1 MPDVVDYVIV
11 GAGSS
16 GCVLANRLSAR
27 PDVSVLVLEAG
38 PADTAAAL
46 HIPAAFSRLFRSP
59 LDWSYDTVPQAALAG
74 RRIYW
79 PRGKVLGGS
88 SSINAMMWVRGYAAD
103 YDRWAQL
110 AGAGWGYEQLTRYFG
125 RIDDALHIE
134 AQRDPR
140 EHTTRF
146 LAAVDDL
153 GLPRAEVNSAQ
164 PDGFVQTLVNQRR
177 GRRFSAADGYL
188 KPVRHRRN
196 LTVLTRALATRVL
209 FDRAGD
215 RPRATGV
222 EYTQN
227 GIRHTVRAAREVIL
241 AGGAVNSPQ
250 LLMLSGVGGG
260 AELRAHGID
269 VVVDRPQVGKNLLDH
284 LVSGLIVEV
293 ADGSLSSADRPK
305 QVIDYL
311 LRRRGMLTSNIAEA
325 YGFVR
330 SDSDL
335 ALPDLEL
342 LFAPV
347 AYVGQGLEKPP
358 RHGITLG
365 VLLEQP
371 RSRGTITLA
380 SADPAA
386 APVIDPR
393 YLTDE
398 AGADRRAMLAGLRL
412 ADRILHA
419 PAFRGVVG
427 DYIAP
432 EGGASMAEEERH
444 VAALE
449 QYAHTMYHPVG
460 TCRMGSDPGSVVD
473 PELRVRGVEAL
484 RVADASV
491 MPTIIRG
498 HTHAPSLVIGERA
511 ADLILTPS
519 QFELNDTGRPAV

>member
-1 MPDVVDYVIV
+1 MPGVVDYVIV

-16 GCVLANRLSAR
+16 GCVLANRLSAKA
-27 PDVSVLVLEAG
+27 DVSVLVLEAG
-38 PADTAAAL
+38 PADRATAL

-59 LDWSYDTVPQAALAG
+59 LDWSYDTVPQAGLAG
-74 RRIYW
+74 RKIYW

-110 AGAGWGYEQLTRYFG
+110 ASADWDHEHVSRYFQ
-125 RIDDALHIE
+125 RIDEVLHIE
-134 AQRDPR
+134 PQRSPR
-140 EHTTRF
+140 QHTARF
-146 LAAVDDL
+146 LAAVGQL
-153 GLPRAEVNSAQ
+153 GLPRAEVNSDQ

-188 KPVRHRRN
+188 EPVRQRRN
-196 LTVLTRALATRVL
+196 LTVVTGALATRVL
-209 FDRAGD
+209 FDRSGE
-215 RPRATGV
+215 RPRATGI
-222 EYTQN
+222 EYSQG
-227 GIRHTVRAAREVIL
+227 GIRRSVRAAREVIL

-250 LLMLSGVGGG
+250 LLMLSGVGAG
-260 AELRAHGID
+260 AELRAHGVD
-269 VVVDRPQVGKNLLDH
+269 VVADRAQVGKNLLDH

-293 ADGSLSSADRPK
+293 AGGSLLTADRPQ
-305 QVIDYL
+305 QVLDYL

-330 SDSDL
+330 SDSTRE
-335 ALPDLEL
+335 LPDLEL

-371 RSRGTITLA
+371 QSHGTITLA
-380 SADPAA
+380 SVDPTVAPLIDPKYLSDPAG
-386 APVIDPR
+386 
-393 YLTDE
+393 TDR
-398 AGADRRAMLAGLRL
+398 AAMLAGLRL

-432 EGGASMAEEERH
+432 TGGASMTEEERH

-460 TCRMGSDPGSVVD
+460 TCRMGSDAASVVD
-473 PELRVRGVEAL
+473 PELRVRGVDAL

-511 ADLILTPS
+511 ADLILAPS
-519 QFELNDTGRPAV
+519 

>member
-27 PDVSVLVLEAG
+27 ADVSVLVVEAG
-38 PADTAAAL
+38 PSDSAAAL

-59 LDWSYDTVPQAALAG
+59 LDWSYDTVPQPQLAD
-74 RRIYW
+74 RSIYW

-88 SSINAMMWVRGYAAD
+88 SSVNAMMWVRGYAAD

-110 AGAGWGYEQLTRYFG
+110 ADAGWDYEHVTRYFR

-134 AQRDPR
+134 VQRSPR
-140 EHTTRF
+140 PLTEQF
-146 LAAVDDL
+146 LEAVDEL
-153 GLPRAEVNSAQ
+153 GLPRAEVNSPQ
-164 PDGFVQTLVNQRR
+164 PDGFAQTLVNQRR
-177 GRRFSAADGYL
+177 GRRFSASDGYL
-188 KPVRHRRN
+188 KPVRRRRN
-196 LTVLTRALATRVL
+196 LTVLTGAHATRVL

-215 RPRATGV
+215 RPRARGI
-222 EYTQN
+222 EYTKN
-227 GIRHTVRAAREVIL
+227 GISRTVRVTREVIL

-250 LLMLSGVGGG
+250 LLMLSGVGDGG
-260 AELRAHGID
+260 ELRAHGIE
-269 VVVDRPQVGKNLLDH
+269 VVADRAEVGKNLLDH

-293 ADGSLSSADRPK
+293 AAGSLLSADRPI
-305 QVIDYL
+305 QIIDYL

-330 SDSDL
+330 SESRL

-371 RSRGTITLA
+371 LSRGTIALA
-380 SADPAA
+380 SPDPMA
-386 APVIDPR
+386 APIIDPR
-393 YLTDE
+393 YLSDPD
-398 AGADRRAMLAGLRL
+398 GADRRAMLAGLRL

-419 PAFRGVVG
+419 RVFRGVVG

-432 EGGASMAEEERH
+432 QGGASLPEEERY
-444 VAALE
+444 VAAL
-449 QYAHTMYHPVG
+449 QHYAHTMYHPVG
-460 TCRMGSDPGSVVD
+460 TCRMGADAASVVD
-473 PELRVRGVEAL
+473 PQLRVRGVEGL

-491 MPTIIRG
+491 MPAIIRG

-511 ADLILTPS
+511 AELIL
-519 QFELNDTGRPAV
+519 E

>member
-27 PDVSVLVLEAG
+27 ADVSVLVLEAG

-59 LDWSYDTVPQAALAG
+59 LDWSYDTVPQPALGG
-74 RRIYW
+74 RTIYW

-110 AGAGWGYEQLTRYFG
+110 ADTGWGYEQLGRYFR

-134 AQRDPR
+134 TQRDPR
-140 EHTTRF
+140 EHTARF
-146 LAAVDDL
+146 LDAVAEL
-153 GLPRAEVNSAQ
+153 GLPRAEVNSAA
-164 PDGFVQTLVNQRR
+164 PDGFVQTLVNQHR

-196 LTVLTRALATRVL
+196 LTVRTRALATRVL
-209 FDRAGD
+209 FDRSGD
-215 RPRATGV
+215 RPRAAGV
-222 EYTQN
+222 EYVHN
-227 GIRHTVRAAREVIL
+227 GIRRTVRAAREVIL

-250 LLMLSGVGGG
+250 LLMLSGIGDG

-269 VVVDRPQVGKNLLDH
+269 VVADRAQVGKNLRDH

-293 ADGSLSSADRPK
+293 AGGTLFSADRPK

-311 LRRRGMLTSNIAEA
+311 VRRRGMLTSNIAEA

-330 SDSDL
+330 SSSDL

-371 RSRGTITLA
+371 HSSGTVALA
-380 SADPAA
+380 SADPTV

-393 YLTDE
+393 YLSDQD
-398 AGADRRAMLAGLRL
+398 GADRRAMLAGLRR
-412 ADRILHA
+412 ADRVLHA

-427 DYIAP
+427 DYIVPA
-432 EGGASMAEEERH
+432 GGGSMTEADRH

-460 TCRMGSDPGSVVD
+460 TCRMGSDAASVVD
-473 PELRVRGVEAL
+473 PELRVRGVDGV

-498 HTHAPSLVIGERA
+498 HTHAPALVIGEKA
-511 ADLILTPS
+511 AELIL
-519 QFELNDTGRPAV
+519 G

>member
-27 PDVSVLVLEAG
+27 VDVSVLVVEAG
-38 PADTAAAL
+38 PADRTAAV

-59 LDWSYDTVPQAALAG
+59 LDWSYDTVPQPELAD
-74 RRIYW
+74 RSIYW

-88 SSINAMMWVRGYAAD
+88 SSLNAMMWVRGYAAD
-103 YDRWAQL
+103 YDAWAQL
-110 AGAGWGYEQLTRYFG
+110 AGAGWDYEHSTRYFR

-134 AQRDPR
+134 AQRSPR
-140 EHTTRF
+140 QHTARF
-146 LAAVDDL
+146 LEAVDQL
-153 GLPRAEVNSAQ
+153 GLLRAEVNSAQ
-164 PDGFVQTLVNQRR
+164 PDGFVQTLVNQHR
-177 GRRFSAADGYL
+177 GSRFSASDGYL
-188 KPVRHRRN
+188 KPVQQRRN
-196 LTVLTRALATRVL
+196 LTVLTGAQATRVL
-209 FDRAGD
+209 FDRTGD
-215 RPRATGV
+215 RPRARGI
-222 EYTQN
+222 EYTRN
-227 GIRHTVRAAREVIL
+227 GIFHTVRAAREVIL
-241 AGGAVNSPQ
+241 AGGSVNSPQ
-250 LLMLSGVGGG
+250 LLMLSGVGDGG
-260 AELRAHGID
+260 ELREHGIE
-269 VVVDRPQVGKNLLDH
+269 VVADRAEVGKNLLDH

-293 ADGSLSSADRPK
+293 AGGSLLSADQPR
-305 QVIDYL
+305 QIVDYL

-330 SDSDL
+330 SDSRL

-371 RSRGTITLA
+371 KSRGTITLG
-380 SADPAA
+380 SPDPVA

-393 YLTDE
+393 YLSDP

-427 DYIAP
+427 GYIAP
-432 EGGASMAEEERH
+432 QGGASMPEEERY
-444 VAALE
+444 VVALE

-460 TCRMGSDPGSVVD
+460 TCRMGADAASVVD
-473 PELRVRGVEAL
+473 PELRVRGVEGL

-511 ADLILTPS
+511 AELIL
-519 QFELNDTGRPAV
+519 A

>member
-16 GCVLANRLSAR
+16 GCVLGNRLSAR

-59 LDWSYDTVPQAALAG
+59 LDWSYDTVPQAGLAG
-74 RRIYW
+74 RTIYW

-103 YDRWAQL
+103 YDSWAHL
-110 AGAGWGYEQLTRYFG
+110 ADAGWGYEQLAKYFR
-125 RIDDALHIE
+125 RIDESLHIE
-134 AQRDPR
+134 AQRSPR

-146 LAAVDDL
+146 LTAVDEL
-153 GLPRAEVNSAQ
+153 GLPRAEANSAR
-164 PDGFVQTLVNQRR
+164 PDGFVQTLVNQHC
-177 GRRFSAADGYL
+177 GRRFSASDGYL
-188 KPVRHRRN
+188 RPVRHRSN
-196 LTVLTRALATRVL
+196 LTVLTGALATRVL
-209 FDRAGD
+209 FDPAGD

-222 EYTQN
+222 EYTQG
-227 GIRHTVRAAREVIL
+227 GIHRSVRAAREVIL

-250 LLMLSGVGGG
+250 LLMLSGVGDGG
-260 AELRAHGID
+260 ELRAHGID
-269 VVVDRPQVGKNLLDH
+269 VVADRSQVGKNLLDH

-293 ADGSLSSADRPK
+293 AGGSLSSADRPR

-330 SDSDL
+330 SRSELD
-335 ALPDLEL
+335 LPDLEL

-371 RSRGTITLA
+371 QSRGTVALT
-380 SADPAA
+380 SADPTA

-393 YLTDE
+393 YLSDQ

-419 PAFRGVVG
+419 PAFHGVVG

-432 EGGASMAEEERH
+432 AGGGSMGEEQRH
-444 VAALE
+444 IAALE

-460 TCRMGSDPGSVVD
+460 TCRMGSDAASVVD
-473 PELRVRGVEAL
+473 PELRVRGVTGL

-498 HTHAPSLVIGERA
+498 HTHAPSLVIGEKA
-511 ADLILTPS
+511 ADLIL
-519 QFELNDTGRPAV
+519 G